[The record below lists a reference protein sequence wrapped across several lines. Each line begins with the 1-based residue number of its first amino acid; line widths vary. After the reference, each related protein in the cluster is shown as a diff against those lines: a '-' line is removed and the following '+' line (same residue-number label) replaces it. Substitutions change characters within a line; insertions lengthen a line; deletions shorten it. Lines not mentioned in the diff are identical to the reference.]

1 MKALLINPPTGRY
14 MRSDRCQAPVDS
26 RVAEPPRPPMDLAY
40 CAAALE
46 KIGVE
51 CKIKDYPM
59 QGQGWPEAIADLNS
73 FKPGMLF
80 ISTTTPTIEDDLTI
94 CGAAKK
100 INPKM
105 LTVAKGAHLLV
116 FDKEILTKFKHLDV
130 AVRGEPEIII
140 QGLVNAED
148 YSGISGITYKKDS
161 KIIRNPDKPF
171 EDNLDNLPFPARHLL
186 NNRLYRTPDSNDP
199 IAFINT
205 GRGCPYKCIFCAAGL
220 VSGYKVRIRSVGSVV
235 LEIEECIRL
244 FDIET
249 FFFAADTFTYD
260 KQWVIDLCCEILK
273 RGIKIRW
280 GANSR
285 IDTLDEE
292 TISWMSKAGCYVIG
306 FGAESG
312 SQFMLDKMGKNITL
326 SQIQKALDLCKKYYI
341 ESFLV
346 FVIGLPWETKETVDD
361 TIKFVKNIP
370 ASFIEVNIAYPIP
383 GTVFHNIA
391 RENGLFKEENLFGHN
406 YSFPLVRSFS
416 LTTDEL
422 RSSRKKILK
431 AFYLRPDYIVKR
443 TGNIKSL
450 KSALNYFKYG
460 LRLINNL
467 LNT

>member
-14 MRSDRCQAPVDS
+14 MRSDRCQAPADS

-40 CAAALE
+40 CAAVLE

-51 CKIKDYPM
+51 CKIEDYSM
-59 QGQGWPEAIADLNS
+59 QGQGWPEAIADLDS
-73 FKPGMLF
+73 FKPEMLF

-94 CGAAKK
+94 CDAAKK

-116 FDKEILTKFKHLDV
+116 FDKEILAKFKNLDV
-130 AVRGEPEIII
+130 AIRGEPEIII
-140 QGLVNAED
+140 KDLASTKD
-148 YSGISGITYKKDS
+148 YSGISGITYRKDS
-161 KIIRNPDKPF
+161 EIIRNPDNPF

-186 NNRLYRTPDSNDP
+186 NNRLYRTPDTNEP

-205 GRGCPYKCIFCAAGL
+205 ARGCPYKCIFCAAGL
-220 VSGYKVRIRSVGSVV
+220 VSGYKVRIRSIGSVV
-235 LEIEECIRL
+235 TEIEECIRV
-244 FDIET
+244 FGIKT

-260 KQWVIDLCCEILK
+260 KQWVINLCAEILK
-273 RGIKIRW
+273 RDIKIRW

-285 IDTLDEE
+285 VDTLDEE
-292 TISWMSKAGCYVIG
+292 MISWMSKAGCYVIG

-312 SQFMLDKMGKNITL
+312 NQFMLDKIGKGITL
-326 SQIQKALDLCKKYYI
+326 DQIENALRLCKKYNI

-346 FVIGLPWETKETVDD
+346 FVIGLSWETKETVND
-361 TIKFVKNIP
+361 TINFVKKIE

-383 GTVFHNIA
+383 GTAFHSIA
-391 RENGLFKEENLFGHN
+391 KENGLFEEEKLFGHN

-416 LTTDEL
+416 LSTDEL
-422 RSSRKKILK
+422 RRLRKKILK
-431 AFYLRPDYIVKR
+431 AFYLRPSYIVKR
-443 TGNIKSL
+443 IRSIKSL
-450 KSALNYFKYG
+450 KSVLNYFKYG
-460 LRLINNL
+460 VRLIVNL